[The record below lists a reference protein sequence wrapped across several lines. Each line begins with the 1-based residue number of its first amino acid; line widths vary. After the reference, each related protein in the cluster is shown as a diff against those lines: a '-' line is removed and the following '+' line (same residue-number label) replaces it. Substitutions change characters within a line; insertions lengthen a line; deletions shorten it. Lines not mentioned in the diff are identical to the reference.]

1 MPRSCSVARLERH
14 VVVWRSSYE
23 SENSRQPGISRKA
36 RTALI
41 HRWLPVYKNVAAQFA
56 CPCIALHSTAMAKVR
71 GRRKQ
76 LMMQ

>member
-1 MPRSCSVARLERH
+1 MNISTAG
-14 VVVWRSSYE
+14 
-23 SENSRQPGISRKA
+23 GISII
-36 RTALI
+36 LI
-41 HRWLPVYKNVAAQFA
+41 AYRRSKEVCPKMCQRRFA